1 MHHDQEGCN
10 DVHEYHVRVITI
22 LTTNDEPRCFREM
35 NGKTVVHNM
44 TFNNYGM
51 VVNGKILGTDLIF
64 SEVFKRV
71 TPEISGYYI
80 FESEVG

>member
-1 MHHDQEGCN
+1 
-10 DVHEYHVRVITI
+10 
-22 LTTNDEPRCFREM
+22 M

-64 SEVFKRV
+64 SEVYKRV